1 MKLSDFGFA
10 KMAADEETKQNPTA
24 QTSVGTPIYMAPQI
38 ILGEPYTIKCDV
50 WSLAVVFYKM
60 LYNLYPW
67 ERTENIV
74 VLTSSMKQKIQ
85 FPPHIQVSKW
95 LKDLITEMMTVDE
108 SKRIGIKQALDI
120 LLKNSKDMDLE

>member
-1 MKLSDFGFA
+1 MS
-10 KMAADEETKQNPTA
+10 
-24 QTSVGTPIYMAPQI
+24 PQI

-67 ERTENIV
+67 KGTENIV
-74 VLTSSMKQKIQ
+74 VLTSSMKEKIDY
-85 FPPHIQVSKW
+85 PPHIQVSKW

-108 SKRIGIKQALDI
+108 SKRIGIKQALDV

>member
-24 QTSVGTPIYMAPQI
+24 QTSVGTPIYMSPQI

-50 WSLAVVFYKM
+50 WSLGVVFYKM

-74 VLTSSMKQKIQ
+74 VLTSRMKEPIV

-95 LKDLITEMMTVDE
+95 LKDLIVEMITIDE
-108 SKRIGIKQALDI
+108 FKRIGIKQVV
-120 LLKNSKDMDLE
+120 

>member
-24 QTSVGTPIYMAPQI
+24 QTSVGTPIYMSPQI

-50 WSLAVVFYKM
+50 WSLGVVFYKM

-67 ERTENIV
+67 EKTENIV
-74 VLTSSMKQKIQ
+74 VLTTRMKQPID

-95 LKDLITEMMTVDE
+95 LKNLISEMMNIDE
-108 SKRIGIKQALDI
+108 SKRLGIKQALDI
-120 LLKNSKDMDLE
+120 LQKNSKDMDLE